1 MKWRQRLILTALALG
16 ICLVL
21 TVYLVESDGIGLSRN
36 SYRRDQISVGES
48 EKLKKNMD
56 IYPGKQRKRGY
67 DLKSLRR
74 ELQGKSR
81 SADQDQDDSQK
92 KIEGLFGDHDWLAD
106 LDSEQQKLFADLI
119 SKISSDDEMLN
130 KVLKA
135 AYLIVSENVG
145 SDINNLPSSVKE
157 TDLEQIKGFLDSN
170 GLLKSSDKSAL
181 NDNSYNKQHNVP
193 KRPARVI
200 VSPEELDLLRNLKPR
215 DIKYAG
221 RDQHEMRKN
230 PRKLRLNKSKLLSE
244 WDG

>member
-1 MKWRQRLILTALALG
+1 MKWRQRFILTALALG

-21 TVYLVESDGIGLSRN
+21 TIFLVESDGIGLSRN

-67 DLKSLRR
+67 DFMSLRR

-92 KIEGLFGDHDWLAD
+92 NIEGLFGDHDWLAYV
-106 LDSEQQKLFADLI
+106 DSEQQKLFADLI
-119 SKISSDDEMLN
+119 SKISSDEEILN

-135 AYLIVSENVG
+135 AYLIVSENAG
-145 SDINNLPSSVKE
+145 SDINNLHSSVKE
-157 TDLEQIKGFLDSN
+157 TDLEQIKGFLNSN
-170 GLLKSSDKSAL
+170 GLLKSVDKSDK
-181 NDNSYNKQHNVP
+181 QQNVP
-193 KRPARVI
+193 KRPAKVI
-200 VSPEELDLLRNLKPR
+200 VSPEELDLLKNLKPR
-215 DIKYAG
+215 DVRYAG

-230 PRKLRLNKSKLLSE
+230 PRKLRLKKSNLLSE